1 MTLHIF
7 NPEHDIALA
16 ANLENFTAPHAGR
29 QLRHDLGF
37 LPALWADGG
46 DKVLADDIELAE
58 KKWRKTCQGKMYVLP
73 LTNDLFTTGKHD
85 ASIQQVNHIEPW
97 GWDLALRS
105 QLLRMGID
113 ESLLPTKAQVADI
126 RELSHRRLSA
136 EILREIIA
144 QDNSALIGEAYECR
158 NEEEV
163 KQLLGNYPKVVLK
176 APWSSSGRG
185 LRFTSDIVLVEG
197 WLRNLLLRQGS
208 VMLEPYYNKVKDFG
222 MEFYS
227 DGKGRAYYLGLSLF
241 HTTNGAYTG
250 NILATETAKQQMI
263 SRYVSIDL
271 LKSVSQTLC
280 ALLGQTF
287 ANRYEGPFGVDMM
300 IVATESGNKFLLHPC
315 VEINVRRTM
324 GHVALTLSKLLNS
337 RQDDELVRVMRIV
350 YEEDTYK
357 LKIQRL

>member
-37 LPALWADGG
+37 LPVLWADGS
-46 DKVLADDIELAE
+46 DVVLVEDESLAE
-58 KKWRKTCQGKMYVLP
+58 KNLRKLCQGK
-73 LTNDLFTTGKHD
+73 T
-85 ASIQQVNHIEPW
+85 IQFPKESNRFQGRQSVCSGQVTRVEPW

-105 QLLRMGID
+105 QLLRMGIS
-113 ESLLPTKAQVADI
+113 ESLLPTKEQLAVI
-126 RELSHRRLSA
+126 RQLSHRRLAA
-136 EILREIIA
+136 ETLQQIVSQGNGVLT
-144 QDNSALIGEAYECR
+144 GEAFECKSV
-158 NEEEV
+158 EEV
-163 KQLLGNYPKVVLK
+163 RQLMLHHPKVVLK

-185 LRFTSDIVLVEG
+185 IRFVSDFSLIEN
-197 WLRNLLLRQGS
+197 WLHNLLTRQGS

-227 DGKGRAYYLGLSLF
+227 DGKGRADFLGLSLF

-250 NILATETAKQQMI
+250 NILATETFKQEMLG
-263 SRYVSIDL
+263 RYVSVGL
-271 LKSVSQTLC
+271 LRNVSEMLC
-280 ALLGQTF
+280 RLLGDTF

-300 IVATESGNKFLLHPC
+300 IVAAENGDRCLLHPC
-315 VEINVRRTM
+315 VEINLRRTM
-324 GHVALTLSKLLNS
+324 GHVALTLGRLVNP

-350 YEEDTYK
+350 YEENNYK